1 MPLPPHE
8 TEFTASLRG
17 KEWHFKTTWGL
28 FSPKEIDD
36 GTRLLIEN
44 TEAHPGDSIFDLGCG
59 YGPIGI
65 VLGTLSGGPLHMVDK
80 DFVAIDYA
88 KENATALG
96 LKTAQI
102 YLSNAFSAVPEGLQF
117 DLIVSNLPA
126 KPGKEFFEII
136 LHDAY
141 AHLKPGGR
149 ITVVTITGLREYI
162 KRSFKEIF
170 GSYEK
175 IAESRGYTVAEA
187 VKSTDITKIP

>member
-1 MPLPPHE
+1 MTQQEVLIK
-8 TEFTASLRG
+8 TSLCG
-17 KEWHFKTTWGL
+17 KQWHFKTTWGL
-28 FSPKEIDD
+28 FSPKGIDD

-44 TEAHPGDSIFDLGCG
+44 IHINQGDSIFDLGCG

-65 VLGTLSGGPLHMVDK
+65 VLGTLSGGLLHMVDK
-80 DFVAIDYA
+80 DFVAINYA
-88 KENATALG
+88 KENAIALG
-96 LKTAQI
+96 LKDAQI
-102 YLSNAFSAVPEGLQF
+102 YLSNAFSAVPEDLQF

-136 LHDAY
+136 LRDAY

-175 IAESRGYTVAEA
+175 LAESRGYTVAEA
-187 VKSTDITKIP
+187 IKPID